1 MREHDSG
8 ETGRKRMNKKKL
20 PKAVLRTADEMR
32 DAAADRTQDAAPHR
46 VDLNEPAAA
55 RAVNVRSSADNV
67 IEMMPKPD
75 TAAAQPSERAPVAA
89 AAERRRRAVA
99 IVERYANWS
108 AVGGVIPVPLANAAA
123 VTTLMVRMIKSLS
136 TLYGVPFERNRTRA
150 AVVGLMGGVLPTG
163 LATIATSTLTYFAP
177 GYGLLSLA
185 VSSVTSS
192 AYARNIG
199 KLYIEHF
206 ENGATQVD
214 FRSIIL
220 KQDAR
225 AERT

>member
-1 MREHDSG
+1 MPEHDSG
-8 ETGRKRMNKKKL
+8 EAGRKRMNKKKL

-32 DAAADRTQDAAPHR
+32 DAAADRAQDAPHL
-46 VDLNEPAAA
+46 VDLNEPAATRPA
-55 RAVNVRSSADNV
+55 NVRASADNV

-75 TAAAQPSERAPVAA
+75 AAAMHPPAQATDAA

-99 IVERYANWS
+99 LVERYANWA

-123 VTTLMVRMIKSLS
+123 ITTLMVRMIKSLS

-163 LATIATSTLTYFAP
+163 LATIATSTLTYFVP